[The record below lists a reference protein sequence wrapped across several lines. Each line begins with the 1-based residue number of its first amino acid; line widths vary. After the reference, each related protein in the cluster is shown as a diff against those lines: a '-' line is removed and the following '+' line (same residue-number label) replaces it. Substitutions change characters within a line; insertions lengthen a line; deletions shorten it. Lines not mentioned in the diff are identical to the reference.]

1 MKVQALKTTTICTGQ
16 VVTSGKKMDLPT
28 AEAQR
33 LIDNGDC
40 KSLEKKTNPKT
51 QKTTPKIKKK
61 D

>member
-1 MKVQALKTTTICTGQ
+1 MKVQALKITTICTGQ

-51 QKTTPKIKKK
+51 QKTN
-61 D
+61 